1 MRLQHLVP
9 TVAVV
14 LACCLGLTA
23 VPAEAAPQEGPG
35 GTLVVLNKSAATAS
49 LIEVES
55 GRTLA
60 TLPTG
65 RGPHELVVS
74 TDGRTAVGTDYSGG
88 NSLTVIDIP
97 GRRVVRTVDLSSY
110 ARPHGLQFLPGDS
123 LVAVT
128 SEATGN
134 VVLVRVATGEVT
146 KAIPTGAGGSHMLA
160 VVGDGSR
167 IYTGNM
173 SDASVSELDVATGT
187 RTRSFRVPPIPEAIT
202 VSRDGSEVWVGSNGD
217 GTVSVLSTVD
227 GSVDT
232 PLAGFQ
238 WPYRILLVPERGLV
252 VLPDF
257 RGNQLRI
264 VEHASK
270 RELARLDFPGG
281 GPQGVVL
288 TPDGRWLFLSL
299 NAQDRV
305 ALIDLE
311 SLEVVRYLTTGS
323 GPDGIGW
330 SPR

>member
-1 MRLQHLVP
+1 MRLQHLVR
-9 TVAVV
+9 TAASALGCGLV
-14 LACCLGLTA
+14 LALAPADA
-23 VPAEAAPQEGPG
+23 VSQGGPG

-49 LIEVES
+49 LIDVES

-74 TDGRTAVGTDYSGG
+74 ADGRTAVGTDYSGG
-88 NSLTVIDIP
+88 NSLTVIDVP

-134 VVLVRVATGEVT
+134 VVLVRVATGEVV
-146 KAIPTGAGGSHMLA
+146 KAIATGAGGSHMLA

-173 SDASVSELDVATGT
+173 SDASVSELDVASGT
-187 RTRSFRVPPIPEAIT
+187 RTRSFRVPPIPEAIA
-202 VSRDGSEVWVGSNGD
+202 VSSDGSEVWVGSNED
-217 GTVSVLSTVD
+217 GTVSVLNTAD
-227 GSVDT
+227 GSVAT
-232 PLAGFQ
+232 PLTGFR

-257 RGNQLRI
+257 RAHELRI

-288 TPDGRWLFLSL
+288 TPDSRWLFLSL